1 MLSLNNA
8 SLRRGANVLFAD
20 TTCTIHRGNKIG
32 LVGSNG
38 SGKSSLFALI
48 LGNLEADTGSIELA
62 AGTRIAHMA
71 QEVASSSQSAID
83 YVLDGNI
90 EYTKTIAALEQA
102 KAEDIAKLHDELQ
115 AIDGYS
121 ARARAAKMMAGLGF
135 SDEDLTKPLSD
146 FSGGWRIR
154 LNLAQTLMSPADLL
168 LLDEPTNHLDL
179 DAILWLTDWIKQF
192 PGTLILISHD
202 RELLDACC
210 SHIAHLSSHRIELYT
225 GNYSAF
231 EQIRTE
237 RLSLQQHSYAKQ
249 QREIA
254 HMQEFVQ
261 RFRAKATKAR
271 QAQSRLKALER
282 MEVIAQAH
290 VDSPFSFEIIATQ
303 KTSAPLLTLRNAILG
318 YVTPLLS
325 EVNLTFLPGDRF
337 GLLGANGAGKST
349 LIKTLNAELPI
360 IAGERENGSNLK
372 IGYFSQHQ
380 LDELEPNRSAV
391 DHLMALDNQQR
402 QSISE
407 QACRDFLGK
416 FNFHGD
422 KVFESIK
429 TFSGGEKARLALSLI
444 TFQKP
449 NLLLLDEPTNHLDLD
464 MRQALTNA
472 LHAFEGALVL
482 VSHDQHLMNNTV
494 NEFLMI
500 ADGRVKPFSG
510 NLEDYK
516 NSVLPRRRSKTEK
529 KRERAEQSARPGR
542 QSRQLK
548 SRLNTLNSRMELLQR
563 KLLEVENKLADPAIY
578 EDYDSTDFQHLLKDQ
593 LSIKEELNELEE
605 TWLERQLELE
615 SLQQ

>member
-8 SLRRGANVLFAD
+8 SLRRGVNVLFAN

-32 LVGSNG
+32 LVGTNG

-48 LGNLEADTGSIELA
+48 LGNLEADTGSIELT

-71 QEVASSSQSAID
+71 QEVTASPQSAID
-83 YVLDGNI
+83 YVLNGDS
-90 EYTKTIAALEQA
+90 EYTKTIAALDQA
-102 KAEDIAKLHDELQ
+102 KADDIAKLHDKLH

-121 ARARAAKMMAGLGF
+121 ARARAATLMAGLGF
-135 SDEDLTKPLSD
+135 SDEDLSKPLAD

-179 DAILWLTDWIKQF
+179 DAILWLTDWIKQY

-202 RELLDACC
+202 RELLDAC
-210 SHIAHLSSHRIELYT
+210 STHIAHLSSHRIELYT

-231 EQIRTE
+231 EQIRSE

-261 RFRAKATKAR
+261 RFRAKATKAP

-282 MEVIAQAH
+282 MEIIAQAH
-290 VDSPFSFEIIATQ
+290 VDSPFSFEIISTQ
-303 KTSAPLLTLRNAILG
+303 KTSTPLLTLRNATLG
-318 YVTPLLS
+318 YVTPVLN
-325 EVNLTFLPGDRF
+325 EVNLTLLPGDRF
-337 GLLGANGAGKST
+337 GLLGVNGVGKST
-349 LIKTLNAELPI
+349 LVKTLNAELPI
-360 IAGERENGSNLK
+360 IAGERDDGTNLR

-380 LDELEPNRSAV
+380 VDELNPNRSAIE
-391 DHLMALDNQQR
+391 HLMELDHQQR
-402 QSISE
+402 HSISE
-407 QACRDFLGK
+407 QDCRDFLGK
-416 FNFHGD
+416 FNFRGD
-422 KVFESIK
+422 KVFESIR

-444 TFQKP
+444 TFKKP

-464 MRQALTNA
+464 MRQALTSA
-472 LHAFEGALVL
+472 LQAFEGALVL
-482 VSHDQHLMNNTV
+482 VTHDQHLMNNTV

-500 ADGRVKPFSG
+500 ADGLVKPFSG

-516 NSVLPRRRSKTEK
+516 NLVLPRRRSKKEK
-529 KRERAEQSARPGR
+529 KKKRAEQAPRPGR
-542 QSRQLK
+542 QTRQLN
-548 SRLNTLNSRMELLQR
+548 SRLNTLNFRMERLQR
-563 KLLEVENKLADPAIY
+563 KLLEVEDKLADPDIY
-578 EDYDSTDFQHLLKDQ
+578 EDYDSADLQRLLRDQ

-605 TWLERQLELE
+605 TWLETQLELE